1 MPLVRVSIRQQ
12 WLALRSRHGLL
23 RHLELTGQSTNPNG
37 QASQALVA
45 ALGGGSTLLCN
56 VVVAGSG
63 CFYNKDQIYFTDV
76 CGVAFIIAGA
86 VHIATLHR
94 LLLLMASAAPPVV
107 ADAPVVADVAV
118 V

>member
-1 MPLVRVSIRQQ
+1 M
-12 WLALRSRHGLL
+12 W
-23 RHLELTGQSTNPNG
+23 

-56 VVVAGSG
+56 AVVAS
-63 CFYNKDQIYFTDV
+63 CYNKDQIFFTDV

-86 VHIATLHR
+86 VRIATLHR
-94 LLLLMASAAPPVV
+94 LLLLMR
-107 ADAPVVADVAV
+107 AV